1 MFQDMS
7 KALNQSMSPF
17 RELVDIQTKM
27 LEQLTQQQMA
37 CTKAC
42 IDATMQQTQELQNC
56 STPEQLLELQKAYA
70 SQLEASLVAAN
81 ESNMKALADAQAS
94 VEKLAQDSFEAF
106 ATKP

>member
-7 KALNQSMSPF
+7 KALDQSMSPF
-17 RELVDIQTKM
+17 KELVDIQTKM

-42 IDATMQQTQELQNC
+42 IDATMQQTQALQEC
-56 STPEQLLELQKAYA
+56 SSAEQLVELQKAYA
-70 SQLEASLVAAN
+70 SQLEASLTVAN
-81 ESNMKALADAQAS
+81 ENNLKALADAQAS

-106 ATKP
+106 ASKP